1 MNLRGFLTLTSRTP
15 DGIGS
20 KSQIRIPKSQ
30 MILRLVA
37 CGLLLVAAVPAD
49 DQKPAA
55 SAPPAPPGAATP
67 PASTNSADYVIGD
80 GDMLA
85 INVWHETEISRVLP
99 VRPDGKISLPL
110 IGDLQATGL
119 TPTQL
124 QANITKQLLTLMENP
139 EVTVIVQETISKRFS
154 VVGQVAKP
162 GFYSLNQPLTVL
174 DALAL
179 AGGFR
184 EFAKVS
190 KMYVLRAAAD
200 GSTQRLPFNYKRA
213 IKGEVSENFSLQ
225 PRDTLVVP

>member
-1 MNLRGFLTLTSRTP
+1 MNLRGFSISTSRAP
-15 DGIGS
+15 DGIGA

-37 CGLLLVAAVPAD
+37 CGLLLVALVPAD
-49 DQKPAA
+49 DKKPAA
-55 SAPPAPPGAATP
+55 DDHPAPPSAATP
-67 PASTNSADYVIGD
+67 AASTNSTDYVIGD

-85 INVWHETEISRVLP
+85 INIWHETELSRVLP

-119 TPTQL
+119 TPAQL
-124 QANITKQLLTLMENP
+124 QANITKQLLTLMEHP
-139 EVTVIVQETISKRFS
+139 EVTVIVQETLSKRFS

>member
-1 MNLRGFLTLTSRTP
+1 
-15 DGIGS
+15 
-20 KSQIRIPKSQ
+20 
-30 MILRLVA
+30 
-37 CGLLLVAAVPAD
+37 LLLVAVVPAD
-49 DQKPAA
+49 DKKPTANDNPAPPSAAVPAA
-55 SAPPAPPGAATP
+55 STS
-67 PASTNSADYVIGD
+67 STDYVIGD

-85 INVWHETEISRVLP
+85 INVWHETELSRVLP

-119 TPTQL
+119 TPAQL
-124 QANITKQLLTLMENP
+124 QANITKQLLNLMENP
-139 EVTVIVQETISKRFS
+139 EVTVIVQETLSKRFS

-162 GFYSLNQPLTVL
+162 GSYSLNQPLTVL